1 MKKTHEVGMKTM
13 LKNLKGGW
21 NGPRCDGEALAK
33 MIAPPTMTVIRTDR
47 IEKMKKQKDIVRGIK
62 KSLKKK
68 KYNGGRQA
76 QHMMAAGFAMTP
88 NISINAAETL
98 FYCAHASVFL
108 QYDIDA
114 TGEEVSNS
122 SPSSTTIETALA
134 NLAASCLNN
143 RLKQMEGATNLY
155 GTYDKGHRAKVDH
168 FAKILS
174 WWDRAKRKTLYVTL
188 DMDPAGNSSEEV
200 AMAIKHSMDQKEV
213 PKKLSGQTTD
223 NGGGGVLEHLGEK
236 LQELDITNEK
246 FYFIANCTLH
256 NLSLAVS
263 VPVEKVFGLGGI
275 DKNNFMQMQIK
286 CHNQ

>member
-1 MKKTHEVGMKTM
+1 MK
-13 LKNLKGGW
+13 
-21 NGPRCDGEALAK
+21 
-33 MIAPPTMTVIRTDR
+33 
-47 IEKMKKQKDIVRGIK
+47 Q
-62 KSLKKK
+62 K

-88 NISINAAETL
+88 NISINAAETMIS
-98 FYCAHASVFL
+98 CARASFFL

-143 RLKQMEGATNLY
+143 RLKQMEGANNLY
-155 GTYDKGHRAKVDH
+155 GTYDKGHRAKVGH

-174 WWDRAKRKTLYVTL
+174 WWDRAKEKTLYVTL

-200 AMAIKHSMDQKEV
+200 ATAIKHSMDQKEV
-213 PKKLSGQTTD
+213 PKKLSGQTID
-223 NGGGGVLEHLGEK
+223 NGGGGVLEHLGKK
-236 LQELDITNEK
+236 LQELGITNEN

-256 NLSLAVS
+256 NLSLAVA
-263 VPVEKVFGLGGI
+263 VPMETFLALVE
-275 DKNNFMQMQIK
+275 
-286 CHNQ
+286 